1 MDIVDKLL
9 IYRESSDIKLLIAS
23 DTYIEQQNLN
33 VIVIEILSWLK
44 LEHKRGI
51 WINEGKKT
59 SFKPL
64 KINSHCSWCVDLKR
78 LVIQESLFQRY
89 FEIENGEFGFKE
101 IITEREREVLRKK
114 AYENFV
120 PQKNF

>member
-9 IYRESSDIKLLIAS
+9 TYRENNDTKLLNTS
-23 DTYIEQQNLN
+23 DMDIEQQNLN

-64 KINSHCSWCVDLKR
+64 KINSYYSWCVDLKR
-78 LVIQESLFQRY
+78 LVIQESVFKRY
-89 FEIENGEFGFKE
+89 FKIENDDFDFRDA
-101 IITEREREVLRKK
+101 ITESEREALRKK
-114 AYENFV
+114 AYEKYT

>member
-1 MDIVDKLL
+1 MDIVDQLLNYRENSDSRLL
-9 IYRESSDIKLLIAS
+9 IIS
-23 DTYIEQQNLN
+23 DTVIEQQNLN

-64 KINSHCSWCVDLKR
+64 KINMHYSWCVDLKQ
-78 LVIQESLFQRY
+78 LVTQENLFQKY
-89 FEIENGEFGFKE
+89 FMIKNEEFNFRNV
-101 IITEREREVLRKK
+101 ITEREREVLRKK
-114 AYENFV
+114 AYENYA
-120 PQKNF
+120 PQKNS

>member
-9 IYRESSDIKLLIAS
+9 TYRENNDTKLLNTS
-23 DTYIEQQNLN
+23 DTDIEQQNLN

-44 LEHKRGI
+44 LEYKRGI
-51 WINEGKKT
+51 WINQWKKT

-64 KINSHCSWCVDLKR
+64 KINSHYSWCVDLKR
-78 LVIQESLFQRY
+78 LVIQESVFKRY
-89 FEIENGEFGFKE
+89 FKIENDDFDFRDA
-101 IITEREREVLRKK
+101 ITENEREVLRKK
-114 AYENFV
+114 AYENYT

>member
-9 IYRESSDIKLLIAS
+9 TYRENNDIKLLITS
-23 DTYIEQQNLN
+23 DTRIEQQNLN

-51 WINEGKKT
+51 WINQGKKT

-64 KINSHCSWCVDLKR
+64 KINSHYSWCVDLKR
-78 LVIQESLFQRY
+78 LVIQENVFKRY
-89 FEIENGEFGFKE
+89 FKIENDNFDFRDA
-101 IITEREREVLRKK
+101 ITESEREVLREKV
-114 AYENFV
+114 YENYT